1 MKKFIKL
8 HRSLFSLIVVTTVVL
23 ILLITL
29 CILKNNVAFCEWWT
43 THIARGYL
51 KFMGKITEWCPFSFT
66 EVIFVIVVLS
76 CLLYLVWA
84 IILFKKK
91 KILSAINRLLTITLV
106 VIGSITTYVVS
117 VELAYNRSTL
127 PIGQY
132 NEEIDQTKFKELV
145 TYYVD
150 DLNNIIN
157 TYGVDEDGELSLPY
171 GYNKLFS
178 SVRNTY
184 HILDDNDYFNEYT
197 AKIKPLMSSWL
208 FSGFGISGMFFG
220 PFGEAH
226 YNTDNTNAEL
236 AFTIAHEMAHSKGV
250 MREEDAQITAL
261 YICLNSE
268 DPILRY
274 SAYVNT
280 LSSLLNLCRYTGN
293 QDDYKEMYNKI
304 DEKVWTNFTYIN
316 KHWDKKMWAYDFGEW
331 WNNLYLKLS
340 GQSSGTSSYSDSDT
354 KTDDTGTVIS
364 LSRYQKVY
372 LENYYQII
380 NK

>member
-8 HRSLFSLIVVTTVVL
+8 HRALFSLIVITIVVL

-29 CILKNNVAFCEWWT
+29 CILKNNVSFCEWWT

-51 KFMGKITEWCPFSFT
+51 KFIGKITEWCEFSLT
-66 EVIFVIVVLS
+66 EVIFTIVILS

-106 VIGSITTYVVS
+106 IVGSITTYSLS
-117 VELAYNRSTL
+117 VEMAYNRTTL

-132 NEEIDQTKFKELV
+132 NEEIDQSKFKELV
-145 TYYVD
+145 SYYVD

-157 TYGVDEDGELSLPY
+157 THGVDENGELILPY
-171 GYNKLFS
+171 ARSRVSLQ
-178 SVRNTY
+178 VRSAY
-184 HILDDNDYFNEYT
+184 HILDNNDYFNEYT
-197 AKIKPLMSSWL
+197 AKVKPLMSSWL

-250 MREEDAQITAL
+250 MREDDAQITAL
-261 YICLNSE
+261 YICLNS
-268 DPILRY
+268 DNPILRY
-274 SAYVNT
+274 SAYINT
-280 LSSLLNLCRYTGN
+280 LGSLLKLCRYTGN
-293 QDDYKEMYNKI
+293 EDDYQEMYQKI
-304 DEKVWTNFTYIN
+304 DAKVWANFTYIN
-316 KHWDKKMWAYDFGEW
+316 NHWDKKMWAYEFGEW

-354 KTDDTGTVIS
+354 KTDDSGTVTD